1 MRKCYFTSKSI
12 HEKSL
17 QMLQELKTFRKRH
30 KIDLKSGQCALL
42 ILDMQR
48 FFLDE
53 SSHAHIPS
61 ATAIIPKI
69 KNLMDAF
76 LNNNLPVILTRHLN
90 TKKDANLMDKWW
102 RDLITEENPLSEIT
116 PELKHP
122 SAIVIN
128 KTQYDAFYRTSLED
142 VLRKNGITQIV
153 VTGLMTHLCC
163 ETTSRSAFVRGFE
176 VFFTIDGTATYNED
190 FHRATLLNLSH
201 GFAIPVLCEEIK
213 EQLKACRNEY

>member
-12 HEKSL
+12 HEKSQQIL
-17 QMLQELKTFRKRH
+17 QKLKTFRKMH
-30 KIDLKSGQCALL
+30 KIDFKPEYCALL

-48 FFLDE
+48 YFLDE

-61 ATAIIPKI
+61 ALAIIPEVKS
-69 KNLMDAF
+69 LMDAF
-76 LNNNLPVILTRHLN
+76 LKNKLPVILTRHLN

-102 RDLITEENPLSEIT
+102 QDLIIEENPLSEIT

-122 SAIVIN
+122 DAIVIK

-142 VLRKNGITQIV
+142 LLKKNGINQIV
-153 VTGLMTHLCC
+153 IAGIMTHLCC

-176 VFFTIDGTATYNED
+176 VLFTIDGTATYNEN
-190 FHRATLLNLSH
+190 FHRASLLNLSH

-213 EQLKACRNEY
+213 EQLRAYQNER

>member
-12 HEKSL
+12 HEKSQ
-17 QMLQELKTFRKRH
+17 QMLQELKTFRERH
-30 KIDLKSGQCALL
+30 KIDFKPGHCALL

-48 FFLDE
+48 YFLDE

-61 ATAIIPKI
+61 ALAIIPEVKS
-69 KNLMDAF
+69 LMNAF
-76 LNNNLPVILTRHLN
+76 LNNKLPVILTRHLN
-90 TKKDANLMDKWW
+90 TPKDANLMDKWW
-102 RDLITEENPLSEIT
+102 RDLITEESTLSEFT

-122 SAIVIN
+122 DAVIIK
-128 KTQYDAFYRTSLED
+128 KTQYDAFYKTPLED
-142 VLRKNGITQIV
+142 ILRKNEVTQIV
-153 VTGLMTHLCC
+153 ITGVMTHLCC

-190 FHRATLLNLSH
+190 FHRATLLNMSH

-213 EQLKACRNEY
+213 EQLRALE

>member
-1 MRKCYFTSKSI
+1 M
-12 HEKSL
+12 
-17 QMLQELKTFRKRH
+17 H
-30 KIDLKSGQCALL
+30 KIDFKPEYCALL

-48 FFLDE
+48 YFLDE

-61 ATAIIPKI
+61 ALAIIPEVKS
-69 KNLMDAF
+69 LMDAF
-76 LNNNLPVILTRHLN
+76 LKNKLPVILTRHLN

-102 RDLITEENPLSEIT
+102 QDLIIEENPLSEIT

-122 SAIVIN
+122 DAIVIK

-142 VLRKNGITQIV
+142 LLKKNGINQIV
-153 VTGLMTHLCC
+153 IAGIMTHLCC

-176 VFFTIDGTATYNED
+176 VLFTIDGTATYNEN
-190 FHRATLLNLSH
+190 FHRASLLNLSH

-213 EQLKACRNEY
+213 EQLRAYQNER

>member
-1 MRKCYFTSKSI
+1 
-12 HEKSL
+12 
-17 QMLQELKTFRKRH
+17 MLQELKTFREGH
-30 KIDLKSGQCALL
+30 KLDLRPGHCALL
-42 ILDMQR
+42 ILDMQG

-61 ATAIIPKI
+61 ALAIIPKV
-69 KNLMDAF
+69 KSLMTAF
-76 LNNNLPVILTRHLN
+76 LNNKLPVILTRHLN

-116 PELKHP
+116 PEFKYP
-122 SAIVIN
+122 DAIVIK

-142 VLRKNGITQIV
+142 MLRKNGITQIV
-153 VTGLMTHLCC
+153 IAGVMTHLCC
-163 ETTSRSAFVRGFE
+163 ETTARSAFVRGFE

-201 GFAIPVLCEEIK
+201 GFAIPVLCEEIN
-213 EQLKACRNEY
+213 EQLRVLTK